1 MTGWLLGVLEPK
13 KMIRSA
19 PIQSR
24 YEQVVAPWPSV
35 FFIAEVEAAWHSR
48 AELSTWLV
56 PIARAA
62 FCAA

>member
-1 MTGWLLGVLEPK
+1 LLAVLEPK
-13 KMIRSA
+13 NTMRSV
-19 PIQSR
+19 PSQSV

-35 FFIAEVEAAWHSR
+35 LLIATVEAAWHRR